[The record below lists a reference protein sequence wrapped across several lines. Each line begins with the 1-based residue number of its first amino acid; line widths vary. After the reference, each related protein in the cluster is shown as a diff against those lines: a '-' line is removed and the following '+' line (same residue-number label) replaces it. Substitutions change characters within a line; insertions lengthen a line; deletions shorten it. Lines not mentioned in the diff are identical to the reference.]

1 MTVATGAAP
10 ATAEAGTGRPL
21 ALVAGGGAMPM
32 AVAEAAQRSGRSVI
46 ILALAGIADPTWV
59 TRYRHHWLSLGRY
72 SRFKR
77 LMRAEQCTDVVLIG
91 SMVRPSIWRLR
102 IDGGSLAVLPRIAA
116 AFRGGDNHLLSGLAR
131 ILEEDGFHLLG
142 AHDVAPD
149 ILVPEGVLTRRTP
162 SQRDHED
169 IAQGFA
175 LLQATGPFDIGQG
188 AVVADRNVV
197 AVEGAEGT
205 DGMLARLLDMRRAGR
220 VSFGDGRGVLV
231 KAAKP
236 GQDRR
241 FDLPTVGPKTV
252 EAAARAGLAG
262 IAVAAG
268 DTIGAEQQ
276 QMIAAADRAG
286 LFIAGIKAAR

>member
-1 MTVATGAAP
+1 LA
-10 ATAEAGTGRPL
+10 PL
-21 ALVAGGGAMPM
+21 ALLAGGGAMPRT
-32 AVAEAAQRSGRSVI
+32 VAEAAQRSGRRVI
-46 ILALAGIADPTWV
+46 VLALTGIADPAWLAG
-59 TRYRHHWLSLGRY
+59 YRHHWLSLGRY

-77 LMRAEQCTDVVLIG
+77 LMRAEQCTDIVLIG
-91 SMVRPSIWRLR
+91 SMVRPSLWRLR
-102 IDGGSLAVLPRIAA
+102 IDGGSLAILPRIAA
-116 AFRGGDNHLLSGLAR
+116 AFRGGDNHLLSNLAK
-131 ILEEDGFHLLG
+131 ILEEDGFRLLG
-142 AHDVAPD
+142 AHEVAPN
-149 ILVPEGVLTRRTP
+149 ILVPEGIMTRRTP
-162 SQRDHED
+162 SSRDRDD

-175 LLQATGPFDIGQG
+175 LLRATGPFDIGQG
-188 AVVADRNVV
+188 AVVADRHVV

-220 VSFGDGRGVLV
+220 VSFGDGRGVLI

-268 DTIGAEQQ
+268 DALGVDQQ
-276 QMIAAADRAG
+276 EMIAAADRAG
-286 LFIAGIKAAR
+286 LFIAGVRAAP